1 MGATMF
7 VRKPHL
13 LGVML
18 TAFVAAAGIPSSAD
32 AAAQSARDRALTK
45 SVRGAVREASIPGAI
60 VGVWQKGKTP
70 YVRAFGVRNT
80 ASERRMSRNLHM
92 RIGSQTKTFTV
103 TALLQLV
110 GKGKVG
116 LDDPIG
122 KYVPNVANGDTI
134 TLRELASMTSGLPS
148 YTQTESFVDDLMR
161 DPQRSFAPQELLDY
175 VAGAPPLFAP
185 GMGFSYSNTNTI
197 LIGLVVEKVSGQS
210 LPRYIKQHILKPLRM
225 NHTTFATDAAFP
237 SPHAQGYTEQ
247 TADGKIANA
256 TDWNPSWGWA
266 AGSMISTVHDLR
278 IWARHLAT
286 GKRLLKPAVQRERA
300 DSLKETQPG
309 AASAYGIGMFS
320 VAGWVGHNGSLP
332 GYQTVAVHR
341 PANRTTVVVLTNT
354 DISYEGRA
362 TGTIVGQAVTSVL
375 TPKHVYD
382 FPATR

>member
-1 MGATMF
+1 MF
-7 VRKPHL
+7 RTKSQV
-13 LGVML
+13 LGVVL
-18 TAFVAAAGIPSSAD
+18 AAFVAAAGIPSAAD
-32 AAAQSARDRALTK
+32 AASKSARDRALTK
-45 SVRGAVREASIPGAI
+45 SVRKAVRKASIPGAI
-60 VGVWQKGKTP
+60 VGVWQKGKRP

-80 ASERRMSRNLHM
+80 ASRRPMSPRLHM

-122 KYVPNVANGDTI
+122 KYVPGVVNGDQI

-148 YTQTESFVDDLMR
+148 YTQTASFFDDLVS
-161 DPQRSFAPQELLDY
+161 DPQRSFRPRELLAY
-175 VAGAPPLFAP
+175 VAGAPALYAP
-185 GMGFSYSNTNTI
+185 GTGFNYSNTNTI

-210 LPRYIKQHILKPLRM
+210 LPRYIKRHILKPLRM

-237 SPHAQGYTEQ
+237 SPHAQGYTDQ

-266 AGSMISTVHDLR
+266 AGSMISTVRDMH
-278 IWARHLAT
+278 IWARHLGT
-286 GKRLLKPAVQRERA
+286 GKRLLTRAVQRERA
-300 DSLKETQPG
+300 DSLKEAPG
-309 AASAYGIGMFS
+309 TASTYGIGMFN

-332 GYQTVAVHR
+332 GYQTVAVYR
-341 PANRTTVVVLTNT
+341 PANRTTVIALTNT
-354 DISYEGRA
+354 DIAYKGRA

-375 TPKHVYD
+375 TPKNVYD
-382 FPATR
+382 FPASP